1 MPTLDTALTF
11 FAMALLLAL
20 APGPDNL
27 FVLAHAARHGA
38 AAGLRIV
45 LGLCA
50 GIGVH
55 TTAVATGLAALVAA
69 TPLALTAIKFAGAVY
84 LVRLA
89 WLTVRAPVAAAPVPA
104 DDAEDDA
111 ATGRRLVVRGLV
123 MNVTNPKVMLFFLAF
138 LPQFVDPLR
147 GAVAGQVAL
156 LGALFAVATLLVFGA
171 IAATAAALGAWLTRR
186 PRAGR
191 LLDLATAAL
200 FVGLAA
206 RLLLV

>member
-1 MPTLDTALTF
+1 MPTNDTALTF

-27 FVLAHAARHGA
+27 FVLAHVARHGT
-38 AAGLRIV
+38 AAGVRIV

-50 GIGVH
+50 GIVVH

-69 TPLALTAIKFAGAVY
+69 TPLALTAIRFAGAVY

-89 WLTVRAPVAAAPVPA
+89 WLTVRAPLAVPSIAA
-104 DDAEDDA
+104 DDA

-123 MNVTNPKVMLFFLAF
+123 MNVTNPKVTLFFLAF
-138 LPQFVDPLR
+138 LPQFVDPR
-147 GAVAGQVAL
+147 QGTVALQVAV
-156 LGALFAVATLLVFGA
+156 LGTLFAVATLLVFGA
-171 IAATAAALGAWLTRR
+171 IATTAATLRRWLTRH
-186 PRAGR
+186 PRHAR
-191 LLDLATAAL
+191 ALDLATATL

-206 RLLLV
+206 RLLLA

>member
-50 GIGVH
+50 GIVVH
-55 TTAVATGLAALVAA
+55 TTAVATGLAMLVAA
-69 TPLALTAIKFAGAVY
+69 TPLALTAIKFAGAFY
-84 LVRLA
+84 LMRLA
-89 WLTVRAPVAAAPVPA
+89 WLTVRAPVAAAPVVA
-104 DDAEDDA
+104 DDA

-123 MNVTNPKVMLFFLAF
+123 MNVTNPKVMLFFVAF
-138 LPQFVDPLR
+138 LPQFVDPQR
-147 GAVAGQVAL
+147 GPVAGQVAL

-171 IAATAAALGAWLTRR
+171 IAATAAGLGAWLTRR

-200 FVGLAA
+200 FVGLAT